1 MWGAANIK
9 KVGEGQRT
17 PSCAGHGKVA
27 TDRCSKPQAK
37 EVGLMEKAV
46 RPHVP
51 EAKCKRRKP
60 GYVARLSSLEAF
72 KMTKNP

>member
-37 EVGLMEKAV
+37 EVGLME
-46 RPHVP
+46 
-51 EAKCKRRKP
+51 
-60 GYVARLSSLEAF
+60 RLSGHMSQKPNANGESQV
-72 KMTKNP
+72 M